1 MLFFQRPPVSTGWNQ
16 AKCHI
21 RVGEQGYTLIETFIA
36 AAIGML
42 VLLGLGSLYV
52 SALRFY
58 EEGSA
63 QTEGQRQAMLVLQ
76 EMAKQILPAEALL
89 LDTCSGVPDSL
100 RVTNADGA
108 YCFYQDAQNQLL
120 EDRPPG
126 GTLNLLKGAMAPL
139 MLTPGS
145 LTFCFDP
152 PNCSATSGSQ
162 VIITFTVSAG
172 IGVEPMT
179 YSVSLMKRN

>member
-1 MLFFQRPPVSTGWNQ
+1 MPLEAVETKKGSMLFFQRSRVSTGWNQ

-63 QTEGQRQAMLVLQ
+63 QTEGQRQAMLV
-76 EMAKQILPAEALL
+76 
-89 LDTCSGVPDSL
+89 
-100 RVTNADGA
+100 
-108 YCFYQDAQNQLL
+108 
-120 EDRPPG
+120 PPG
-126 GTLNLLKGAMAPL
+126 GRSSSNWSWA
-139 MLTPGS
+139 S
-145 LTFCFDP
+145 W
-152 PNCSATSGSQ
+152 
-162 VIITFTVSAG
+162 
-172 IGVEPMT
+172 
-179 YSVSLMKRN
+179 